1 VATFLILFRL
11 RGKTR
16 LGDTELARQMMRDV
30 AAAVNALGEEALIVD
45 APGGQNDAVAAALMP
60 LRGPVT
66 ILNGDIPCV
75 TSTEIE
81 DLTSSAP
88 ALVAARDGTTNA
100 VALGDAGDFQPFY
113 GPGSAQR
120 FADHLRAARLALPGM
135 RDDVDTWE
143 DLERVRDRVGR
154 FTRGYLNELAR
165 A

>member
-1 VATFLILFRL
+1 
-11 RGKTR
+11 
-16 LGDTELARQMMRDV
+16 MMRDV
-30 AAAVNALGEEALIVD
+30 AAAVNALGEEALLVD
-45 APGGQNDAVAAALMP
+45 APGGQNEAVAAALVR

-75 TSTEIE
+75 TGPEIQE
-81 DLTSSAP
+81 LTRSAP

-100 VALGDAGDFQPFY
+100 LALVDAGDFRPFY

-135 RDDVDTWE
+135 RDDVDTQE

-154 FTRGYLNELAR
+154 FTRSYLNELAR